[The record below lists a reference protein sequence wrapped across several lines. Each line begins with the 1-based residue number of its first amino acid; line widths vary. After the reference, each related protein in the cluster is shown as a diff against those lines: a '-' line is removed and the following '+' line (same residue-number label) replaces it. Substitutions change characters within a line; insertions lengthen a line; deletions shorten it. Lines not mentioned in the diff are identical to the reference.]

1 MKSNTFIYK
10 VNTQLCKEKMDF
22 LKQCKLS
29 KKEWESL
36 EIPLPEKEKRVMNLI
51 HEGYGNTSIVK
62 NYTINMMAF
71 TKLPVST
78 EMFYFIYLKYFKS
91 IIEPLQTKYNLV
103 SITDTKTIKK
113 LKSADSIRVQH
124 VDQSIQTNIETIFE
138 FVCLNYCKKILKN
151 VSKNIDGSVYLYTL
165 IQWTK
170 STIEN
175 SNPYVMEF
183 IHQTIQYGSNHISKI
198 KIVRNS
204 TNIIEKNP
212 NLYAYED
219 MVLYPHQKEIFTVC
233 KMNKGTP
240 KLILYTAPTG
250 TGKTLTPIGLSNGY
264 KIIFV
269 CVARHIGL
277 ALAKSAIS
285 IDKKVA
291 FAFGCETASDIR
303 LHYFAA
309 VDYQKNKRSGGI
321 GKVDNSN
328 GSEVELMI
336 CDVQSYLIA
345 MYYMMSFNTTNN
357 IIMYWDEPTMTL
369 DYETHEV
376 HKYIHKNWDK
386 NEIPNVILSCAT
398 LPSQE
403 SIQNT
408 LQDFR
413 IHFPGAMIHTITSY
427 DCKKSIPMITAN
439 GTCFVPHTH
448 CKDYNLMKSYI
459 SFCQDNKT
467 LLRYFDL
474 EEIIQCIMRVHE
486 NLSIDSPFHIENYF
500 DLVQD
505 ITMNSIKVYYL
516 EVLSH
521 MDSIEWSRIF
531 SISVLNQK
539 RKYLSNNDTNC
550 SSNTIYRTQSL
561 PNQENIVRNEI
572 TKISSEC
579 GVSNIQQK
587 IKNTLNGVLLTTI
600 DAHTLTDGPTIY
612 LVDNIL
618 NIAKFYVQQSKI
630 PSFILKQL
638 LDNIQQN
645 NKIREAIENMEEELA
660 LKLQVKDNT
669 DTGNKDLNNLKKKK
683 TSKQTNEKSGYDET
697 TQVLKENIEQLKKQ
711 LYYLSLLPDYI
722 PNKPEHKTKWCPNM
736 KHSTKPF
743 TSNIDEATVK
753 EIMDLDIQNDYKLL
767 VLMGIG
773 ILIEQHNKEYE
784 EIVKRLA
791 QEQKLYLILASSDFI
806 YGTNYQFC
814 HGFIGKDLPNMTPQ
828 KILQSM
834 GRIGRNS
841 SQQDYSVRFRN
852 DEMIHRLFTEN
863 DFNREAVNMNV
874 LLVHD

>member
-29 KKEWESL
+29 KREWESL
-36 EIPLPEKEKRVMNLI
+36 EVPLPEKEKRVMNLI
-51 HEGYGNTSIVK
+51 HEGYGNTSVVQ
-62 NYTINMMAF
+62 NYTINMMTF
-71 TKLPVST
+71 TKLPIST

-91 IIEPLQTKYNLV
+91 IIEPLQTKYNLI
-103 SITDTKTIKK
+103 SNIETKTIKK

-124 VDQSIQTNIETIFE
+124 VDQSIQSNIENIFE
-138 FVCLNYCKKILKN
+138 FVCLNYCKKILKLS
-151 VSKNIDGSVYLYTL
+151 SKNTEGNVYLYTL

-170 STIEN
+170 STIKN
-175 SNPYVMEF
+175 NNPYVMDF
-183 IHQTIQYGSNHISKI
+183 IHQTIEYGRSRISKMS
-198 KIVRNS
+198 IVQNAS
-204 TNIIEKNP
+204 NIIEKNP
-212 NLYAYED
+212 KLYLYED

-233 KMNKGTP
+233 KMNKDTP

-277 ALAKSAIS
+277 ALAKSAIC

-328 GSEVELMI
+328 GSEVEIMI

-345 MYYMMSFNTTNN
+345 MYYMISFNNAEN

-369 DYETHEV
+369 DYETHDI
-376 HKYIHKNWDK
+376 HQYIHRNWVK

-398 LPSQE
+398 LPSEE
-403 SIQNT
+403 SIHRT
-408 LQDFR
+408 LQDFC

-427 DCKKSIPMITAN
+427 DCKKSIPMITTN

-448 CKDYNLMKSYI
+448 CTDYNIMKKYI
-459 SFCQDNKT
+459 SYCQKNKT

-474 EEIIQCIMRVHE
+474 DEIVQCIMRVHE
-486 NLSIDSPFHIENYF
+486 NLSLDSNFHIENYF
-500 DLVQD
+500 DSVEE
-505 ITMNSIKVYYL
+505 ITMNSLKVYYL
-516 EVLSH
+516 EILYH

-531 SISVLNQK
+531 SISIFNQK
-539 RKYLSNNDTNC
+539 RKYLSNKETNG
-550 SSNTIYRTQSL
+550 SGIYRTQSL
-561 PNQENIVRNEI
+561 PNQENIVGDKITRNF
-572 TKISSEC
+572 SESH
-579 GVSNIQQK
+579 VEDK
-587 IKNTLNGVLLTTI
+587 IKNTLEGVLLTTK

-638 LDNIQQN
+638 LENIQQN
-645 NKIREAIENMEEELA
+645 NVIRESIESMEEELA

-669 DTGNKDLNNLKKKK
+669 DSNNKDLNELKKKK
-683 TSKQTNEKSGYDET
+683 TPKQPNEKSGNDEN

-711 LYYLSLLPDYI
+711 LYYLSLLPEYI
-722 PNKPEHKTKWCPNM
+722 PNKPEHKTKWSPNV
-736 KHSTKPF
+736 KDCTKPF
-743 TSNIDEATVK
+743 SSNIDEATVK
-753 EIMDLDIQNDYKLL
+753 EIMNLDIQNDYKLL

-852 DEMIHRLFTEN
+852 DEMIHRLFTDNNE
-863 DFNREAVNMNV
+863 FNMEAVNMNM
-874 LLVHD
+874 LLVHDE